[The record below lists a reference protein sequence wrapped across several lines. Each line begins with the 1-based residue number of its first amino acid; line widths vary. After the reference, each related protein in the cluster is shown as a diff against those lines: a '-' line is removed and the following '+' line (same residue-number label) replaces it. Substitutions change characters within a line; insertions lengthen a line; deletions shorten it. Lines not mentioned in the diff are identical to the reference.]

1 MSIEKRFHLWKVK
14 FIKKEYCYME
24 QVIREW
30 LELAEMD
37 YGVAMHL
44 FEN

>member
-1 MSIEKRFHLWKVK
+1 
-14 FIKKEYCYME
+14 ME

-37 YGVAMHL
+37 YGVALHL
-44 FEN
+44 FENLQLQHFP